1 MITKTKPTTTTAKAY
16 LPDMLIFDNDA
27 FETPIRTK
35 EDDALI
41 LSLIEKQHRDMG
53 YGHVSSVFS
62 SFLAA
67 ESLQAA

>member
-1 MITKTKPTTTTAKAY
+1 VITKTKPTTTTASAY
-16 LPDMLIFDNDA
+16 LPEVLIFDCDA
-27 FETPIRTK
+27 IETPTSK
-35 EDDALI
+35 AEDNAFI

-53 YGHVSSVFS
+53 YGPVSSVFS